1 MINILYTIC
10 ISFLIIYLAD
20 HLIQYVKDHY
30 TTKKTKDVMG
40 HHIHKYQSLMEEFQE
55 NNKREKEHFLQHNES
70 LPIKLTDSEL
80 HSLHDELD
88 AFVVESI
95 ED

>member
-1 MINILYTIC
+1 MTNILYTIC

-20 HLIQYVKDHY
+20 HLLQYVKDHY
-30 TTKKTKDVMG
+30 TTKKTKDVVG

-55 NNKREKEHFLQHNES
+55 NNKREKEGFFQHDAD
-70 LPIKLTDSEL
+70 LPTKLTETEL

-95 ED
+95 E

>member
-1 MINILYTIC
+1 MTNILYTIC

-20 HLIQYVKDHY
+20 HLLQYVKEHY

-55 NNKREKEHFLQHNES
+55 NNKRDKEDLFQHNPN
-70 LPIKLTDSEL
+70 LPTKLTETEL

-95 ED
+95 E